1 MRGATVREWLAAE
14 GLPQYGELFE
24 QHRIGLDV
32 LPDLT
37 ERDLQDLGIPL
48 GDRKRILKAIQSR
61 GESNPAVASA
71 ASSSGGGRDAE
82 RRQLTVMFC
91 DMVGSTEL
99 SRKLDPEQ
107 LRELMRSYQ
116 QACGSVIEKYEGHV
130 AQYLGDGL
138 MVYFGWPIAHEDDV
152 ERALRASLEVIDAVK
167 SSSATH
173 SLQVRIGIATGPV
186 VVGDT
191 GAGDASVPKL
201 AVGETPNLAA
211 RLQGLA
217 GADEIIIGPS
227 TKRLVAA
234 AFDYRDLGSNTLKA
248 S

>member
-14 GLPQYGELFE
+14 GPPQYGELFE

-138 MVYFGWPIAHEDDV
+138 MVYFGWPIAHEDDA
-152 ERALRASLEVIDAVK
+152 ERALRAGLEVIDAVK

-173 SLQVRIGIATGPV
+173 SLQVRIEIGHHYPPRILFVINPGGIKAPARVFNLRGCVCPAV
-186 VVGDT
+186 PDQLI
-191 GAGDASVPKL
+191 DALEKVN
-201 AVGETPNLAA
+201 V
-211 RLQGLA
+211 RLGFN
-217 GADEIIIGPS
+217 I
-227 TKRLVAA
+227 KRRCAE
-234 AFDYRDLGSNTLKA
+234 NW
-248 S
+248 